1 MSKWAKQLPVLATPI
16 FLLALGGA
24 GPIDKALDRLG
35 GAYSPIATIAIPPSA
50 KNIAVGTP
58 AVQILSSFDIS
69 FVDPKAHRYYLADR
83 SNGGVDIVDTST
95 NTFVATAGVGKFVGI
110 VYSTGTTVNN
120 DASGPNGVVPV
131 GSNEVWAG
139 DGDSTV
145 KVVNLKSLTVTDTIA
160 TGGVNRADELAYDP
174 VDNLIAIANDA
185 EPFNKDGSGGPFL
198 TFISTKPG
206 HAVLG
211 KIVFNDAT
219 NGLEQPVYDR
229 QTGMIYISVPQTGPT
244 YANGAIRVID
254 PKTISVVRDI
264 PLTNC
269 QPAGLAQGPRQQF
282 LAGCGAVPAAIA
294 VSPALQAPGALANT
308 QIVDGITDKVI
319 STIPGFGGSD
329 EVWYNPGNQTYLLG
343 ASNNPAGPML
353 GIVSAWDNSL
363 VQTIP
368 TNTSSHSVAADR
380 NTNEVYVPIRPG
392 APGYGT
398 GCTTGCIAVFGQ
410 SSTFDTLVDGLISSL
425 R

>member
-1 MSKWAKQLPVLATPI
+1 MSKRAKQLPILAAPI
-16 FLLALGGA
+16 LLLALGGA
-24 GPIDKALDRLG
+24 GPIDTALDRLG
-35 GAYSPIATIAIPPSA
+35 GAYSPITTIAIPPAATNTA
-50 KNIAVGTP
+50 KTLA
-58 AVQILSSFDIS
+58 SFDIS
-69 FVDPKAHRYYLADR
+69 FVDPKAHKYYLADR
-83 SNGGVDIVDTST
+83 SNSGVDIINTTT
-95 NTFVATAGVGKFVGI
+95 NTYVTTVGGFVGI
-110 VYSTGTTVNN
+110 VFAAGSTTTVNN

-131 GSNEVWAG
+131 GNNEVWAG

-145 KVVNLKSLTVTDTIA
+145 KVVNLKSLTVTDTIP

-174 VDNLIAIANDA
+174 VDSLIAIANDA
-185 EPFNKDGSGGPFL
+185 EPFKPDGSGGPFL

-211 KIVFNDAT
+211 RIPFNDAT

-229 QTGMIYISVPQTGPT
+229 QTRMIYISVPQTGPT

-269 QPAGLAQGPRQQF
+269 QPAGLAQGPHQQF

-294 VSPALQAPGALANT
+294 VAPAPQAPGAPANT
-308 QIVDGITDKVI
+308 QIVNGSTGKVV

-329 EVWYNPGNQTYLLG
+329 EVWYNPGNRTYLLG
-343 ASNNPAGPML
+343 ASNNPGGPML
-353 GIVSAWDNSL
+353 GILSAWDNSL

-380 NTNEVYVPIRPG
+380 NTNQVYVPIRPG
-392 APGYGT
+392 APGYGS

-410 SSTFDTLVDGLISSL
+410 STTFDKLVDGLISSL